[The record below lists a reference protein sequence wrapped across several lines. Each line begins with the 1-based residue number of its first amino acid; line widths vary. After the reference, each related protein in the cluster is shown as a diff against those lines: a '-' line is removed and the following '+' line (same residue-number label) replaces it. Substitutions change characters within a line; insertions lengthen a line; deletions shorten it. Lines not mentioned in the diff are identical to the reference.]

1 MVIQVHFPVIFLF
14 ITIIKRRILFFLLW
28 NILIKCKK
36 KCILSDTTENYN
48 IHIVWNFTYT
58 KHQKR
63 NNTNKQT
70 QFFGKWNWLIK
81 MPKKNYC
88 RTPGKGF
95 MILFLFTS
103 QAAETV
109 RRLEKPLIQ
118 TIAMTTYPLNDSSS
132 TYTGYFRGPADT
144 EIKNYRGTVDVITQD
159 LYCFIVLWNHFC
171 SWG

>member
-14 ITIIKRRILFFLLW
+14 ITIIKRRILFFYY
-28 NILIKCKK
+28 
-36 KCILSDTTENYN
+36 E
-48 IHIVWNFTYT
+48 TYWLNV
-58 KHQKR
+58 KR
-63 NNTNKQT
+63 NAYWVIQQRIIIYTLFETLPIQNIKNKTTQTNKQ
-70 QFFGKWNWLIK
+70 
-81 MPKKNYC
+81 NYC
-88 RTPGKGF
+88 ITPGKVF

-109 RRLEKPLIQ
+109 RRLEKPLLQ

-144 EIKNYRGTVDVITQD
+144 EIKNYRGTVDVITKG

>member
-1 MVIQVHFPVIFLF
+1 MIQQRIIIYTLF
-14 ITIIKRRILFFLLW
+14 ETLPIQNIK
-28 NILIKCKK
+28 NE
-36 KCILSDTTENYN
+36 TT
-48 IHIVWNFTYT
+48 
-58 KHQKR
+58 Q
-63 NNTNKQT
+63 TNKQT
-70 QFFGKWNWLIK
+70 KFFGKWKWLIK
-81 MPKKNYC
+81 IPKKTYC

-109 RRLEKPLIQ
+109 RRLEKPLLQ

-144 EIKNYRGTVDVITQD
+144 EIKNYRGTVDVITQG